1 MSEAASAGSW
11 PRVGVVGGSLGGLTA
26 ALVLRDLGC
35 EVDVFERSGA
45 ALEARGA
52 GIATH
57 PSTTRYFEES
67 SELDASLVEIE
78 LPWLQFL
85 SASGELVYRERM
97 NYRFSSWT
105 TVYRGLMGA
114 FGDGRYHLDS
124 EVVDFEQDERRVL
137 VRFADGS
144 SRPLDMLVCADG
156 ISSTARTRLLPD
168 AGVRYAGYVAWRAMI
183 PESDLEPA
191 SFEAL
196 RDGLTYCVLPDGHVL
211 VYPIPGLEGELEPGR
226 RLANLVCYHNYAEG
240 GELDDLMTDR
250 SGERQALS
258 LPPGAVRDEHAA
270 RFREFAREHLP
281 PAMAEVLFKTP
292 DPFVQVVYDIDVA
305 NMAFGRIALIGDA
318 AFAVRPHAGA
328 GTAKACEDAWTL
340 RDALRDAGGDPVA
353 ALARWEPGQ
362 LALGRNLLERTRE
375 MGDRSQFHHT
385 WTPGDPSLRLGLYG
399 PGR

>member
-1 MSEAASAGSW
+1 MSSW
-11 PRVGVVGGSLGGLTA
+11 PRVGIVGGSLGGLTA

-35 EVDVFERSGA
+35 EVDVFERSSE

-67 SELDASLVEIE
+67 SDLDASLVEIE

-85 SASGELVYRERM
+85 DAGGELTFRERM

-114 FGDGRYHLDS
+114 FGDERYHLGS
-124 EVVDFEQDERRVL
+124 EVVDFEQDDRGVTIRL
-137 VRFADGS
+137 QNGATRT
-144 SRPLDMLVCADG
+144 LDMLVCADG
-156 ISSTARTRLLPD
+156 ISSTTRTKLLPG
-168 AGVRYAGYVAWRAMI
+168 AGTRYAGYVAWRAMI
-183 PESDLEPA
+183 PEADLEPE
-191 SFEAL
+191 SFEML

-240 GELDDLMTDR
+240 DEIDDLMTDC
-250 SGERQALS
+250 SGERHALS
-258 LPPGAVRDEHAA
+258 LPPGAARDEHVD
-270 RFREFAREHLP
+270 RFLGFADAHMP
-281 PAMAEVLFKTP
+281 PQIPEVLHKTES
-292 DPFVQVVYDIDVA
+292 PFVQVIYDIEVA
-305 NMAFGRIALIGDA
+305 NMAFGRIALMGDA

-340 RDALRDAGGDPVA
+340 RDALRDAGGDPLA
-353 ALARWEPGQ
+353 ALTCWEPGQ
-362 LALGRNLLERTRE
+362 LALGRGLLERTRE

-385 WTPGDPSLRLGLYG
+385 WIAGDPSLRLGLYG
-399 PGR
+399 PGK

>member
-1 MSEAASAGSW
+1 MSAW
-11 PRVGVVGGSLGGLTA
+11 PHVGIVGGSLGGLTA

-35 EVDVFERSGA
+35 EVDVFERSST
-45 ALEARGA
+45 ALKARGA

-85 SASGELVYRERM
+85 STSGELVYQERM

-114 FGDGRYHLDS
+114 FGDRRYHLDS
-124 EVVDFEQDERRVL
+124 EVVDFAQDDRGVT

-144 SRPLDMLVCADG
+144 TRALDMLVCADG
-156 ISSTARTRLLPD
+156 ISSTSRTKLLPD
-168 AGVRYAGYVAWRAMI
+168 AAPRYAGYVAWRATI

-191 SFEAL
+191 SFEVL

-211 VYPIPGLEGELEPGR
+211 VYPIPSLEGDLEPGR
-226 RLANLVCYHNYAEG
+226 RLANLVCYHNYAKGDEI
-240 GELDDLMTDR
+240 EDLMTDR
-250 SGERQALS
+250 SGERHALS
-258 LPPGAVRDEHAA
+258 LPPGAVRDEHVA
-270 RFREFAREHLP
+270 RFRAFASEHMP
-281 PAMAEVLFKTP
+281 PAMAEVLFKTSE
-292 DPFVQVVYDIDVA
+292 PFVQVIYDIDVA
-305 NMAFGRIALIGDA
+305 NMVFGRIALMGDA

-340 RDALRDAGGDPVA
+340 RDALRDAGGDPMA
-353 ALARWEPGQ
+353 ALAGWEPGQ
-362 LALGRNLLERTRE
+362 LTLGRRLLERTRE

-385 WTPGDPSLRLGLYG
+385 WIPGDPSLRLGLYG

>member
-1 MSEAASAGSW
+1 MSSW
-11 PRVGVVGGSLGGLTA
+11 PRVGIVGGSLGGLTA

-35 EVDVFERSGA
+35 EVDVFERSSE

-85 SASGELVYRERM
+85 DASGELTYRERM

-105 TVYRGLMGA
+105 TAYRGLMGA
-114 FGDGRYHLDS
+114 FGDRRYHLDS
-124 EVVDFEQDERRVL
+124 EVVDFEQDDCEVT
-137 VRFADGS
+137 VRLQDGS
-144 SRPLDMLVCADG
+144 TRAVDMLVCADG
-156 ISSTARTRLLPD
+156 ISSTSRTKLLPG
-168 AGVRYAGYVAWRAMI
+168 AGTRYAGYAAWRAMI
-183 PESDLEPA
+183 PESDLEPD
-191 SFEAL
+191 SFEML
-196 RDGLTYCVLPDGHVL
+196 RDGLTFCVLPDGHVL

-240 GELDDLMTDR
+240 GEIDDLMTDR
-250 SGERQALS
+250 SGERHALS
-258 LPPGAVRDEHAA
+258 MPPGAVRDEHVD
-270 RFREFAREHLP
+270 RFLAFADAHMP
-281 PAMAEVLFKTP
+281 PQIAEVLHETEA
-292 DPFVQVVYDIDVA
+292 PFVQVIYDIEVA
-305 NMAFGRIALIGDA
+305 NMAFGRIALMGDA

-340 RDALRDAGGDPVA
+340 RDALRDAGGDPLA
-353 ALARWEPGQ
+353 ALTCWEPGQ
-362 LALGRNLLERTRE
+362 LALGRGLLERTRE

-385 WTPGDPSLRLGLYG
+385 WIAGDPSLRLGLYG
-399 PGR
+399 PGK

>member
-1 MSEAASAGSW
+1 MSSW
-11 PRVGVVGGSLGGLTA
+11 PHVGIVGGSLGGLTA

-35 EVDVFERSGA
+35 EVDVFERSSE
-45 ALEARGA
+45 ALKARGA

-85 SASGELVYRERM
+85 SASGELVYQERM

-114 FGDGRYHLDS
+114 FGDRRYHLDS
-124 EVVDFEQDERRVL
+124 EVVHFEHDDRGVT

-144 SRPLDMLVCADG
+144 TRSLDMLVCADG
-156 ISSTARTRLLPD
+156 ISSTSRTMLLPD
-168 AGVRYAGYVAWRAMI
+168 AEPRYAGYVAWRAMI
-183 PESDLEPA
+183 PESDLEPG
-191 SFEAL
+191 SFEVL
-196 RDGLTYCVLPDGHVL
+196 RDGLTFCVLPDGHVL
-211 VYPIPGLEGELEPGR
+211 VYPIPSLEGHLEPGR
-226 RLANLVCYHNYAEG
+226 RLANLVCYHNCAEG
-240 GELDDLMTDR
+240 DELDDLMTDR
-250 SGERQALS
+250 SGARHALS
-258 LPPGAVRDEHAA
+258 LPPGAIRDEHVAS
-270 RFREFAREHLP
+270 FRAFASEHMP
-281 PAMAEVLFKTP
+281 PAMAEILYKTTE
-292 DPFVQVVYDIDVA
+292 PFVQVIYDIDVA
-305 NMAFGRIALIGDA
+305 SMVFGRIALMGDA

-362 LALGRNLLERTRE
+362 LTLGRNLLERTRE
-375 MGDRSQFHHT
+375 MGDRSQFHHA
-385 WTPGDPSLRLGLYG
+385 WIPGDPSLRLGLYG

>member
-1 MSEAASAGSW
+1 MSSW
-11 PRVGVVGGSLGGLTA
+11 PHVGVVGGSLGGLTA

-35 EVDVFERSGA
+35 EVDVFERAST
-45 ALEARGA
+45 ALKARGA

-57 PSTTRYFEES
+57 SATTRYFEES

-85 SASGELVYRERM
+85 AASGQRIYQERM

-105 TVYRGLMGA
+105 TVYRGLMGS

-124 EVVDFEQDERRVL
+124 EVVDFSQDDHGVTIRL
-137 VRFADGS
+137 DDGS
-144 SRPLDMLVCADG
+144 TRTLDMLVCADG
-156 ISSTARTRLLPD
+156 ISSTSRTKLLPG
-168 AGVRYAGYVAWRAMI
+168 AATRYAGYVAWRAMV
-183 PESDLEPA
+183 PESELEPE

-196 RDGLTYCVLPDGHVL
+196 RDSLTFCILPDGHVL
-211 VYPIPGLEGELEPGR
+211 AYPIPSLEGHLDPGR

-240 GELDDLMTDR
+240 DEIDDLMTDR
-250 SGERQALS
+250 SGERHSLS
-258 LPPGAVRDEHAA
+258 LPPGAIRDEHLA
-270 RFREFAREHLP
+270 RFREFAGACMP
-281 PAMAEVLFKTP
+281 PAMAEVLRKTP
-292 DPFVQVVYDIDVA
+292 DPFVQVIYDIDVE

-353 ALARWEPGQ
+353 ALARWEPAQ
-362 LALGRNLLERTRE
+362 LSLGRRLLDRTRE
-375 MGDRSQFHHT
+375 TGDRSQFHHT
-385 WTPGDPSLRLGLYG
+385 WVPGDPSLRLGLYG
-399 PGR
+399 PGK

>member
-1 MSEAASAGSW
+1 MSPW
-11 PRVGVVGGSLGGLTA
+11 PHVGIVGGSLGGLTA

-35 EVDVFERSGA
+35 EVDVFERSSE
-45 ALEARGA
+45 ALKARGA

-67 SELDASLVEIE
+67 NELDASLVEIE
-78 LPWLQFL
+78 LPWLQFH
-85 SASGELVYRERM
+85 SASGELVYQERM

-114 FGDGRYHLDS
+114 FGNRRYHLDS
-124 EVVDFEQDERRVL
+124 EVVHFEHDDRGVT

-144 SRPLDMLVCADG
+144 ARTLDMLVCADG
-156 ISSTARTRLLPD
+156 ISSTSRTMLLPG
-168 AGVRYAGYVAWRAMI
+168 AEPRYAGYVAWRAMI

-191 SFEAL
+191 SFEVL
-196 RDGLTYCVLPDGHVL
+196 RDGLTFCVLPDGHVL
-211 VYPIPGLEGELEPGR
+211 VYPIPSLEGHLEPGR
-226 RLANLVCYHNYAEG
+226 RLANLVCYHNCAEG
-240 GELDDLMTDR
+240 DELDDLMTDR
-250 SGERQALS
+250 SGARHALS
-258 LPPGAVRDEHAA
+258 LPPGAIRDEHVAS
-270 RFREFAREHLP
+270 FREFASEHMP
-281 PAMAEVLFKTP
+281 PAMAEILYKTTE
-292 DPFVQVVYDIDVA
+292 PFVQVIYDIDVA
-305 NMAFGRIALIGDA
+305 NMVFGRIALMGDA

-362 LALGRNLLERTRE
+362 LTLGRNLLERTRE
-375 MGDRSQFHHT
+375 MGDRSQFHHA
-385 WTPGDPSLRLGLYG
+385 WIPGDPSLRLGLYG

>member
-1 MSEAASAGSW
+1 MSSW
-11 PRVGVVGGSLGGLTA
+11 PHVGIVGGSLGGLTA

-35 EVDVFERSGA
+35 EVDVFERSSE
-45 ALEARGA
+45 ALKARGA

-85 SASGELVYRERM
+85 SASGELAYQERM

-114 FGDGRYHLDS
+114 FGERRYHLDS
-124 EVVDFEQDERRVL
+124 EVTGFEPDDHGVTA
-137 VRFADGS
+137 RFADGS
-144 SRPLDMLVCADG
+144 TRTLDMLVCADG
-156 ISSTARTRLLPD
+156 ISSTSRTMLLPG
-168 AGVRYAGYVAWRAMI
+168 AEPRYAGYVAWRAMI

-191 SFEAL
+191 SFEVL

-211 VYPIPGLEGELEPGR
+211 VYPIPSLEGDLEPGR

-240 GELDDLMTDR
+240 DEIDDLMTDR
-250 SGERQALS
+250 SGERHALS
-258 LPPGAVRDEHAA
+258 LPPRAVRQSHVERFLAFADEHM
-270 RFREFAREHLP
+270 P
-281 PAMAEVLFKTP
+281 PQIAEVLHKTSG
-292 DPFVQVVYDIDVA
+292 PFVQVIYDIDVA

-340 RDALRDAGGDPVA
+340 RDALREADGDPVA

-362 LALGRNLLERTRE
+362 LTLGRNLLERTRE
-375 MGDRSQFHHT
+375 MGNRSQFHHT
-385 WTPGDPSLRLGLYG
+385 WIPGDPSLRLGLYG

>member
-1 MSEAASAGSW
+1 MSAM
-11 PRVGVVGGSLGGLTA
+11 PHVGVVGGSIGGLTA

-35 EVDVFERSGA
+35 EVDVYERTGT
-45 ALEARGA
+45 ALQARGA

-57 PSTTRYFEES
+57 PTTTRYFEES

-85 SASGELVYRERM
+85 SAGGELVYQERM

-114 FGDGRYHLDS
+114 FDEHRYHLAS
-124 EVVDFEQDERRVL
+124 EMVDFDQDERGVTIRL
-137 VRFADGS
+137 EDGS
-144 SRPLDMLVCADG
+144 TRTFDMLVCADG
-156 ISSTARTRLLPD
+156 ISSTSRTKLLPD
-168 AGVRYAGYVAWRAMI
+168 AGTRYAGYVAWRAMI

-211 VYPIPGLEGELEPGR
+211 VYPIPSLEGHLDPGR
-226 RLANLVCYHNYAEG
+226 RLANLVCYHNYREG
-240 GELDDLMTDR
+240 DEIDDLMTDR
-250 SGERQALS
+250 HGERQALS
-258 LPPGAVRDEHAA
+258 LPPGAVREEHVARFMEFADEHM
-270 RFREFAREHLP
+270 P
-281 PAMAEVLFKTP
+281 PQIAEILHKTSA
-292 DPFVQVVYDIDVA
+292 PFIQVIYDIDVA

-328 GTAKACEDAWTL
+328 GTAKACDDAWTL
-340 RDALRDAGGDPVA
+340 RDALRDADGNPVA

-362 LALGRNLLERTRE
+362 LTVGRRLLERTRE

-385 WTPGDPSLRLGLYG
+385 WIPGDPSLRLGLYG
-399 PGR
+399 PGQ

>member
-1 MSEAASAGSW
+1 MSSW
-11 PRVGVVGGSLGGLTA
+11 PHVGIVGGSLGGLTT

-35 EVDVFERSGA
+35 EVDVFERSSE
-45 ALEARGA
+45 ALKARGA

-78 LPWLQFL
+78 LPWMQFL
-85 SASGELVYRERM
+85 SASGELVYQERM

-114 FGDGRYHLDS
+114 FGDRRYHLDS
-124 EVVDFEQDERRVL
+124 EVVDFKQDDRGVT

-144 SRPLDMLVCADG
+144 SRTLDLLVCADG
-156 ISSTARTRLLPD
+156 ISSTSRTMLLPD
-168 AGVRYAGYVAWRAMI
+168 AEPRYAGYVAWRAMI

-191 SFEAL
+191 SFEVL

-211 VYPIPGLEGELEPGR
+211 VYPIPGLVGELEPGR

-240 GELDDLMTDR
+240 DEIDDLMTDR
-250 SGERQALS
+250 SGVRHTLS
-258 LPPGAVRDEHAA
+258 LPPGAVRQSHVERFLAFADEHM
-270 RFREFAREHLP
+270 P
-281 PAMAEVLFKTP
+281 PQIAEVLHKTSA
-292 DPFVQVVYDIDVA
+292 PFVQVIYDIDVA
-305 NMAFGRIALIGDA
+305 NMVFGRIALMGDA

-362 LALGRNLLERTRE
+362 LTLGRNLLERTRE
-375 MGDRSQFHHT
+375 MGERSQFHHA
-385 WTPGDPSLRLGLYG
+385 WIPGDPSLRLGLYG